1 MSEFIDA
8 IFHWIA
14 LLQLS
19 RTYAVLTYFSNGLA
33 LFQLGTLQDK
43 SFESL
48 IKDSYFVLCNFLIWA
63 AMVLV
68 A

>member
-19 RTYAVLTYFSNGLA
+19 RTYAVLTYYPNGLA
-33 LFQLGTLQDK
+33 FFQRGARQDK
-43 SFESL
+43 TLESL
-48 IKDSYFVLCNFLIWA
+48 INDSYLVLCNFLI
-63 AMVLV
+63 
-68 A
+68 

>member
-19 RTYAVLTYFSNGLA
+19 RTYAVLTYFPNGLA
-33 LFQLGTLQDK
+33 FFQRGTRQDK
-43 SFESL
+43 TLESL
-48 IKDSYFVLCNFLIWA
+48 INDAYLVLCILILVV
-63 AMVLV
+63 MVLV
-68 A
+68 S